1 MVKKINRAKVQNNYE
16 LANLLSV
23 YYSRNRQ
30 NL

>member
-23 YYSRNRQ
+23 YYSSNRNT
-30 NL
+30 